1 MKKLL
6 FVFLISWGVIIN
18 AQSQI
23 TSSDVA
29 NIFAPGKAWVSTS
42 SDDPQVTMDIGSA
55 SGTAQSWAVPNI
67 AWGDTITMVN
77 VAPANTPYFSVFPT
91 ATHCQSVTG
100 VIQGYTG
107 SSYSY
112 FRLDNNSLYELG
124 TVAHVQI
131 GSIDTVVVLPSEKLL
146 YSFPVTFG
154 TTTPLSSDTSELGGG
169 AVIIETSTES
179 VDAFGNI
186 TMPFG
191 TYPAL
196 RVTDNTESKTYFNG
210 TLISQSSQLSFS
222 WIAKDAGILQ
232 VDIDTSTGKSG
243 TVALTYAELTQFTNA
258 PSAVSE
264 NELITPSSFFLY
276 QNYPNPFNPST
287 KIQYTIPAA
296 ASNNLVTLK
305 VYDVLGN
312 EIATL
317 VNEVKPAGTY
327 DVEFSSMGSNGK
339 YLPSGIYI
347 YKLTAGSFAQTK
359 KMILLK

>member
-1 MKKLL
+1 MKKLV
-6 FVFLISWGVIIN
+6 FIFLISRVVMIN
-18 AQSQI
+18 AQSPI

-29 NIFAPGKAWVSTS
+29 NIFAPGKAWISAS
-42 SDDPQVTMDIGSA
+42 SSNPQVMMDIGSA
-55 SGTAQSWAVPNI
+55 GSTAQNWVTPA
-67 AWGDTITMVN
+67 ITWTDSVTMIN
-77 VAPANTPYFSVFPT
+77 VAPANTPYFSDFPS
-91 ATHCQSVTG
+91 ATHCQYISG
-100 VIQGYTG
+100 MIQGYSG
-107 SSYSY
+107 VSYSY
-112 FRLDNNSLYELG
+112 YRLDNNSLYELG

-131 GSIDTVVVLPSEKLL
+131 GSIDTVVVLPSGKLL

-154 TTTPLSSDTSELGGG
+154 TTTPSSSDTTDLGGG
-169 AVIIETSTES
+169 VVIIETTTES

-210 TLISQSSQLSFS
+210 ALISQSSQLSFS

-232 VDIDTSTGKSG
+232 VDIDTSSGNSG
-243 TVALTYAELTQFTNA
+243 TVALTYAELTQFTSA
-258 PSAVSE
+258 PSAVNE
-264 NELITPSSFFLY
+264 NAANAPSSFLLY

-287 KIQYTIPAA
+287 KILYTIPAA
-296 ASNNLVTLK
+296 GSNNHVTLK
-305 VYDVLGN
+305 VYDILGN

-327 DVEFSSMGSNGK
+327 DVEFSSESNGK
-339 YLPSGIYI
+339 YLPSGIYF
-347 YKLTAGSFAQTK
+347 YKLTAGSFVQTK